1 LIKRRHPKPR
11 IEIDQLRDIK
21 IRSNQINQ
29 ELIDRHTIR
38 YLSGDKLELEVD
50 RLMERIELPDE
61 IKEKILAYYVSD
73 DGMSAFEREN
83 FNLRQS
89 LARFQELYKQGDIS
103 KAEYEEQAHFI
114 LQRLQAL
121 KPSAN
126 PIAQDVL
133 PLLTDFPR
141 NWSHMLPGE
150 KRLLLNIMFQGLYF
164 DSQGNLR
171 KILAHPPFDHLLGL
185 DTAA

>member
-1 LIKRRHPKPR
+1 
-11 IEIDQLRDIK
+11 
-21 IRSNQINQ
+21 
-29 ELIDRHTIR
+29 
-38 YLSGDKLELEVD
+38 
-50 RLMERIELPDE
+50 
-61 IKEKILAYYVSD
+61 
-73 DGMSAFEREN
+73 MSAFEREN

-126 PIAQDVL
+126 PNAQDVL
-133 PLLTDFPR
+133 PLLKDFPG
-141 NWSHMLPGE
+141 NWSNMLPGE

-171 KILAHPPFDHLLGL
+171 KILAHPPFDQLLGL
-185 DTAA
+185 DE